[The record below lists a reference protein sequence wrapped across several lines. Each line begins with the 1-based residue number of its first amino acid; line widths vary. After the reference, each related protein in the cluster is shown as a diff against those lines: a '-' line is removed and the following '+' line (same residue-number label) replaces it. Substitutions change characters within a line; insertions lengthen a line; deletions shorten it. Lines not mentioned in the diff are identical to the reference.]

1 MSLYYL
7 QNEYTRLAAAYE
19 YAESDEERELISHEI
34 ENLDIELSARAEYCA
49 RLWKNLCAEADSV
62 AVEIKRLQEVKK
74 RKEKTAYLI
83 RHELQSAMTAA
94 NVRRVETPIGR
105 WSMRKN
111 PPSVVVTDEKCIPDE
126 YLIPQPPKV
135 DAMAIKKHFSET
147 GEIIP
152 GVDIQLNEGVQ
163 LR

>member
-1 MSLYYL
+1 MMYYL

-19 YAESDEERELISHEI
+19 YAESDEERELISREI

-49 RLWKNLCAEADSV
+49 RLWKNLCAESDSL
-62 AVEIKRLQEVKK
+62 AVEIKRLQELKK
-74 RKEKTAYLI
+74 RKEKTADLI
-83 RHELQSAMTAA
+83 KRELQSAMTAA

-105 WSMRKN
+105 WSLRKN
-111 PPSVVVTDEKCIPDE
+111 PPSVVVIDATCIPDE
-126 YLIPQPPKV
+126 YLIQQPPKV
-135 DAMAIKKHFSET
+135 DAMAIKKHFAET

-152 GVDIQLNEGVQ
+152 GVDVQFGEGVQ